1 MKGQMVISRYA
12 DIKFATPRP
21 LNIRE
26 WNILVHRGIDWWNSS
41 VYYEFVVSLISQ
53 YIFDTLIFHP
63 FCVYL
68 DIRSF
73 SLSSENFIFILS
85 LYGSNGN
92 FVTKEFFSFFFWE
105 TWFLTISGGN
115 RIPITVDNRDWIV
128 SKFARYRLIRMINN
142 KVSRFRMFDF
152 I

>member
-92 FVTKEFFSFFFWE
+92 FVTKEFFFWE

>member
-1 MKGQMVISRYA
+1 MVISRYA

-92 FVTKEFFSFFFWE
+92 FVTKEFFFGKHGFSQLVVVIVFR
-105 TWFLTISGGN
+105 LL
-115 RIPITVDNRDWIV
+115 WIIGIE

-142 KVSRFRMFDF
+142 KVFCFRMFDF

>member
-115 RIPITVDNRDWIV
+115 RIPITVDNRDWIEICAI
-128 SKFARYRLIRMINN
+128 STDKDD
-142 KVSRFRMFDF
+142 KQ
-152 I
+152 

>member
-53 YIFDTLIFHP
+53 YIFDTLIFHS

-92 FVTKEFFSFFFWE
+92 FVTKEFFSFFFGKHG
-105 TWFLTISGGN
+105 FSQLVVVIVF
-115 RIPITVDNRDWIV
+115 RLLWIIGIE

-142 KVSRFRMFDF
+142 KVFCFRMFDF

>member
-92 FVTKEFFSFFFWE
+92 FVTKEFFSFFFGKHG
-105 TWFLTISGGN
+105 FSQLVVVIVF
-115 RIPITVDNRDWIV
+115 RLLDNRDWIV